1 MAQGFGRYRPHLPRQ
16 GASEQETVV
25 FLLGGTN
32 DGAIQWATQSPNVL
46 NVAVTSAQR
55 RLYVVSDRARWTRWE
70 LAVVLA
76 NSIETV
82 TAAVSTRSSVFASRY
97 SMVAAGFRGQR
108 GNEAQLKERPEKA
121 GSRKPTIASET
132 NIRVLEGVHADPELA
147 QAIADWH
154 CWQRNQKKA

>member
-1 MAQGFGRYRPHLPRQ
+1 
-16 GASEQETVV
+16 
-25 FLLGGTN
+25 
-32 DGAIQWATQSPNVL
+32 
-46 NVAVTSAQR
+46 
-55 RLYVVSDRARWTRWE
+55 
-70 LAVVLA
+70 
-76 NSIETV
+76 
-82 TAAVSTRSSVFASRY
+82 
-97 SMVAAGFRGQR
+97 MVAAGFRGQR